1 MEKKKKEEAA
11 VGGVKEEEAAEDIEE
26 VKAEVE
32 DVAVEGEGAVRE
44 GVLVA
49 TPWLQDEAGH
59 AWGLTQANQRL
70 VLTLPW
76 AQGALDSGYS
86 PAAPPFLSP
95 DVTYVTLRWAFGRML
110 RHRIRNKGEGGA
122 WR

>member
-1 MEKKKKEEAA
+1 M
-11 VGGVKEEEAAEDIEE
+11 KEEEAAEDFEE

-32 DVAVEGEGAVRE
+32 DVAVEGEGAGGGE

-49 TPWLQDEAGH
+49 TLWLRGEAGH

-70 VLTLPW
+70 VPTLPW

-86 PAAPPFLSP
+86 PDDPLFLSP
-95 DVTYVTLRWAFGRML
+95 DVTYVTLRWAFRRML

-122 WR
+122 